1 MVDIGI
7 NSGKAFKGVTHP
19 QMFAG
24 LERARVVKTAK
35 PDVDGAVIG
44 AIAPG
49 DA

>member
-24 LERARVVKTAK
+24 LERAWIFKAAK
-35 PDVDGAVIG
+35 PDVDGAIIG
-44 AIAPG
+44 AIPPG